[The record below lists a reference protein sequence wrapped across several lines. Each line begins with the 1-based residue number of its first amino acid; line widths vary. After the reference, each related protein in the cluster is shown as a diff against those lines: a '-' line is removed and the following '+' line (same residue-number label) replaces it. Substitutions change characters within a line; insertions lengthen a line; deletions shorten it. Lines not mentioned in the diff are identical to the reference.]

1 MKMKTTL
8 VRFAL
13 TTLTAVLL
21 SLGVFAQQTIK
32 GTLKSSSGEP
42 LSGATITV
50 KGKKTSVVTDANGS
64 FSINAL
70 ANDVLTASYIGY
82 TNQDV
87 KVGSGTSLNFI
98 LNASA
103 ASMDEVVVV
112 GYGATSRKNL
122 TLSIAKVDPKNVPSA
137 ANNSVAQLL
146 FGRAAGLRVVQQS
159 AEPGG
164 NINLS
169 IRGRGNPLI
178 VVDGIAMPYEGLEPG
193 IGNAARGELNGVRR
207 GGFAG
212 LNPDDIESIEVLKDA
227 SASIYGV
234 AAANGVIFITTKK
247 GTAGRSNVSYDGSH
261 SWVKNMD
268 YFDPLTATEYMKYYN
283 EFRKD
288 QYLNANN
295 MAPFGANA
303 PGTFT
308 APYTA
313 AQIQGAGEGTKWLDQ
328 VLRDGSIDNHTIG
341 VNGGTDKT
349 TYYFSGNYFN
359 QVGTVQSSGL
369 KKYTGKMN
377 ISVKLSKL
385 FTLNTSVNA
394 SRSSYINSTAGWQTG
409 GAGAQGFG
417 ALQAALGYPATIPIR
432 DANGKYSLTTLNT
445 TGNPVSL
452 LDIADKTNYNALFTN
467 LSLDINIIPKL
478 LTGKILYGNNT
489 EQATRTFF
497 IPSTTFYDQ
506 QFRTRGAL
514 SQSYRQYQTME
525 AYLSAK
531 KSISNFVNIDAV
543 AGVGQYPRDS
553 YGFTEEAKDMKDA
566 IGTTALSSGKE
577 FNVSSYNTY
586 DNKRSFFSRA
596 SFDFWDKYVV
606 ALSYR
611 RDGYSNFFPQNKY
624 AGFPGVSLAWK
635 ASNENFLKNV
645 EAINLLKL
653 RGSYGVVGNLD
664 FATLA
669 YGTYIPDPFVLSF
682 NDGSTNYTSYYQNAL
697 DHPNLQW
704 PKTIMK
710 NVGLDFSLFKDRV
723 SGSLEWFRDDLTRI
737 LKYDNNTG
745 PLSFISTEPINGA
758 HQVRKGFE
766 VALNTAN
773 YRSANFQWN
782 SIVNF
787 STSQW
792 TWEERFPNTDLPK
805 GAQVRDAVNSI
816 YVFKTNGLLQIGQTA
831 SAWQPSAAKKPGSP
845 IFQDLNNDK
854 VLDENDIVRY
864 RVDPKASIG
873 LGNTLRYK
881 KLDLGVFFYAQY
893 GGYGYNYNQQWSDPA
908 NLLAGTGGI
917 KQEVDVWTTSNTAG
931 KLPGVAYNE
940 SALGLFAGV
949 DTRLEKTD
957 FIRCRNI
964 TLGYNL
970 NSASLA
976 KYVKNIRLYA
986 DVQNAFIITNY
997 KIGDPEL
1004 LTRGVK
1010 GAPAPY
1016 PMSKTFSMGLKA
1028 SF

>member
-1 MKMKTTL
+1 MKMNKL
-8 VRFAL
+8 LRRFAIATVTYL
-13 TTLTAVLL
+13 FL
-21 SLGVFAQQTIK
+21 SMSAFAQETIK
-32 GTLKSSSGEP
+32 GTLRTATGDP
-42 LSGATITV
+42 LSGATISI
-50 KGKKTSVVTDANGS
+50 KGKKTSVVTDANGA
-64 FSINAL
+64 FTINARPD
-70 ANDVLTASYIGY
+70 DVLIASYVGF
-82 TNQDV
+82 TPQEV
-87 KVGSGTSLNFI
+87 KAGTGTVNLTLSTADN
-98 LNASA
+98 
-103 ASMDEVVVV
+103 SMNDVVVV
-112 GYGATSRKNL
+112 GYGTTSRKNL

-164 NINLS
+164 NINLA

-178 VVDGIAMPYEGLEPG
+178 VVDGVTMPYEGLEPG
-193 IGNAARGELNGVRR
+193 VGNITRGELNGVRR

-212 LNPDDIESIEVLKDA
+212 LNPADIESIEVLKDA

-247 GTAGRSNVSYDGSH
+247 GTAGRSSVNYDGSH
-261 SWVKNMD
+261 SWVNNMS
-268 YFDPLTATEYMKYYN
+268 YFEPLTASEYMKYYN
-283 EFRKD
+283 SFRKD
-288 QYLNANN
+288 QYLLTNN
-295 MAPFGANA
+295 MAPFGTTT
-303 PGTFT
+303 PGAFQ
-308 APYTA
+308 APYTD
-313 AQIQGAGEGTKWLDQ
+313 AQIQSAGEGTKWLDQ
-328 VLRDGSIDNHTIG
+328 VLRNGRVDNHTIG
-341 VNGGTDKT
+341 VNGGTDKV

-359 QVGTVQSSGL
+359 QVGTVQNSGL
-369 KKYTGKMN
+369 EKYTGKMN
-377 ISVKLSKL
+377 LSVKLSKI
-385 FTLNTSVNA
+385 FTLNTNVNA
-394 SRSSYINSTAGWQTG
+394 SRSNYQNSTAGWQTG
-409 GAGAQGFG
+409 GSGGQGFG

-432 DANGKYSLTTLNT
+432 DNTGKYSLTSLNT

-452 LDIADKTNYNALFTN
+452 LDISDKTYYNSLFAN
-467 LSLDINIIPKL
+467 LSLDINIIPKM

-489 EQATRTFF
+489 EQATRKFF

-525 AYLSAK
+525 AYLSFK
-531 KSISNFVNIDAV
+531 KSVSDIVNIDAI
-543 AGVGQYPRDS
+543 AGIGQYPRDS

-566 IGTTALSSGKE
+566 IGTTALSSGRE

-596 SFDFWDKYVV
+596 SFDVLDRYVI

-611 RDGYSNFFPQNKY
+611 YDGYSNFFPQNKY

-635 ASNENFLKNV
+635 VSNESFLKNV
-645 EAINLLKL
+645 TAINLLKL

-664 FATLA
+664 YATLA
-669 YGTYIPDPFVLSF
+669 YGTFIPDPFVISF
-682 NDGSTNYTSYYQNAL
+682 NDGATNYTAYYQNAL

-723 SGSLEWFRDDLTRI
+723 SGSIEWFRDDLTRI
-737 LKYDNNTG
+737 LKTDNNTG
-745 PLSFISTEPINGA
+745 SLSFISTEPVNGA
-758 HQVRKGFE
+758 HQVRQGFE
-766 VALNTAN
+766 VALNTTN
-773 YRSANFQWN
+773 YRSSTFQWN
-782 SIVNF
+782 SIINF
-787 STSQW
+787 STSKW
-792 TWEERFPNTDLPK
+792 TWKERFPNTDLPK
-805 GAQVRDAVNSI
+805 GAQIQNPVNAI
-816 YVFKTNGLLQIGQTA
+816 YVFQTNGLLQIGQTA
-831 SAWQPSAAKKPGSP
+831 SAWQPSAAKQPGSP
-845 IFQDLNNDK
+845 IFSDLNNDK
-854 VLDENDIVRY
+854 VLDEKDIVRY

-873 LGNTLRYK
+873 FGNTFRYK
-881 KLDLGVFFYAQY
+881 SLDLGVFFYAQY
-893 GGYGYNYNQQWSDPA
+893 GGYGYNYNMQWSDPA

-917 KQEVDVWTTSNTAG
+917 KQEADIWTTSNTSG

-964 TLGYNL
+964 TLGYTMNTG
-970 NSASLA
+970 AIA
-976 KYVKNIRLYA
+976 KYVKSLRIYA

-1004 LTRGVK
+1004 LTAGVK

-1016 PMSKTFSMGLKA
+1016 PMARTFSLGVKTN
-1028 SF
+1028 F

>member
-1 MKMKTTL
+1 MKMKTKL

-21 SLGVFAQQTIK
+21 STGVFAQQTIK

-42 LSGATITV
+42 LSGATITI
-50 KGKKTSVVTDANGS
+50 KGKNKSVVTDANGS
-64 FSINAL
+64 FSIIATP
-70 ANDVLTASYIGY
+70 NDVLSASYIGY
-82 TNQDV
+82 TNEEI
-87 KVGSGTSLNFI
+87 KVGSGTSVNLTMT
-98 LNASA
+98 A
-103 ASMDEVVVV
+103 ATNSMDEVIVV

-122 TLSIAKVDPKNVPSA
+122 TLSISKVDPKNVPSA

-178 VVDGIAMPYEGLEPG
+178 IVDGIAMPYEGLEPG
-193 IGNAARGELNGVRR
+193 IGSAARGELNGVRR

-247 GTAGRSNVSYDGSH
+247 GTAGRSNVTYDGSH

-268 YFDPLTATEYMKYYN
+268 YFEPLTATEYMKYYN
-283 EFRKD
+283 QFRKD
-288 QYLNANN
+288 QYLINNN
-295 MAPFGANA
+295 MAPFGATA
-303 PGTFT
+303 PGTFA
-308 APYTA
+308 APYTD
-313 AQIQGAGEGTKWLDQ
+313 AQIQSAGEGTKWLDHI
-328 VLRDGSIDNHTIG
+328 LRDGSIDNHTVG
-341 VNGGTDKT
+341 VNGGTDKV

-359 QVGTVQSSGL
+359 QIGTVKSSGL
-369 KKYTGKMN
+369 EKYTGKMN
-377 ISVKLSKL
+377 LSVKLSKL
-385 FTLNTSVNA
+385 FTLNTNINT
-394 SRSSYINSTAGWQTG
+394 SRSNYQNSTAGWQTG
-409 GAGAQGFG
+409 GAGGQAFG
-417 ALQAALGYPATIPIR
+417 ALQAALGYPSTIPIR
-432 DANGKYSLTTLNT
+432 DGADKYSLTTLNT

-452 LDIADKTNYNALFTN
+452 LDIADKTNYNAMFAN

-497 IPSTTFYDQ
+497 IPSTTFFDQ
-506 QFRTRGAL
+506 QLRTRGAL

-525 AYLSAK
+525 AYLSLK
-531 KSISNFVNIDAV
+531 KSLSDFVNIDAV

-577 FNVSSYNTY
+577 FNVSSYNTW

-596 SFDFWDKYVV
+596 SFDFYDKYVV
-606 ALSYR
+606 ALSFR
-611 RDGYSNFFPQNKY
+611 RDGYSNFFPQNKF

-635 ASNENFLKNV
+635 ASNESFLKNIK
-645 EAINLLKL
+645 AINLLKL
-653 RGSYGVVGNLD
+653 RASYGIVGNLD

-669 YGTYIPDPFVLSF
+669 YGTFIPDPFVLSF
-682 NDGSTNYTSYYQNAL
+682 DNGSANYTAYYQNAL

-710 NVGLDFSLFKDRV
+710 NVGLDFSLFKDRI
-723 SGSLEWFRDDLTRI
+723 SGSVEWFRDDLTRI
-737 LKYDNNTG
+737 LKTDNNTG
-745 PLSFISTEPINGA
+745 PLSFISTEPTNGA

-766 VALNTAN
+766 IGLNTTN
-773 YRSANFQWN
+773 YRSVNFQWN
-782 SIVNF
+782 SIINF

-792 TWEERFPNTDLPK
+792 NWEERFANTDLPK
-805 GAQVRDAVNSI
+805 GAQIQDAVNSI

-845 IFQDLNNDK
+845 IFTDLNNDK
-854 VLDENDIVRY
+854 VLNEQDIVRY

-873 LGNTLRYK
+873 FGNTIRYK

-893 GGYGYNYNQQWSDPA
+893 GGYGYNYNMQWSDPA

-917 KQEVDVWTTSNTAG
+917 KQEADVWTTSNPSG

-957 FIRCRNI
+957 FVRCRNI
-964 TLGYNL
+964 TLGYSL
-970 NSASLA
+970 NSGVIA
-976 KYVKNIRLYA
+976 KYVKSIRLYA
-986 DVQNAFIITNY
+986 DLQNAFIITNY

-1016 PMSKTFSMGLKA
+1016 PMARTISMGLKA

>member
-1 MKMKTTL
+1 MNKLLRQLAMIT
-8 VRFAL
+8 FA
-13 TTLTAVLL
+13 TIFF
-21 SLGVFAQQTIK
+21 SISVFAQQTIK
-32 GTLKSSSGEP
+32 GTVKSYSGEP

-50 KGKKTSVVTDANGS
+50 KGKNKSVVTDANGS
-64 FSINAL
+64 FSINAS
-70 ANDVLTASYIGY
+70 ASDVLTASYIGY
-82 TNQDV
+82 TNQEG
-87 KVGSGTSLNFI
+87 KVGSGTSFNFI
-98 LNASA
+98 MNASTT
-103 ASMDEVVVV
+103 SMDEVVVV
-112 GYGATSRKNL
+112 GYGTMARKNL
-122 TLSIAKVDPKNVPSA
+122 TTAVSKVDPKNVPSA

-164 NINLS
+164 NINIS

-247 GTAGRSNVSYDGSH
+247 GSAGRSNVTYDGSH
-261 SWVKNMD
+261 SWVRNMK
-268 YFDPLTATEYMKYYN
+268 YFEPLNASEYMKYYN
-283 EFRKD
+283 SFKKD
-288 QYLNANN
+288 QYLLTNN
-295 MAPFGANA
+295 MAPFGATA

-308 APYTA
+308 VPYTD
-313 AQIQGAGEGTKWLDQ
+313 AQIQSAGEGTRWLDQ
-328 VLRDGSIDNHTIG
+328 VLRSGSIDNHTIG

-359 QVGTVQSSGL
+359 QVGTVRGSGL
-369 KKYTGKMN
+369 QKYTGKMN
-377 ISVKLSKL
+377 ISVKLSRFL
-385 FTLNTSVNA
+385 TLNTSVNA
-394 SRSSYINSTAGWQTG
+394 SRSNYQNSTAGWQTG
-409 GAGAQGFG
+409 AAGGQSFG
-417 ALQAALGYPATIPIR
+417 ALQAALGYPSTIPIR
-432 DANGKYSLTTLNT
+432 DSAGKYSLTTLNT

-452 LDIADKTNYNALFTN
+452 LDITDKTNYNALFAN

-489 EQATRTFF
+489 EQATRDFF

-525 AYLSAK
+525 AYLSLK
-531 KSISNFVNIDAV
+531 KSISNFVNIDAI

-577 FNVSSYNTY
+577 FNVSSYKTY

-596 SFDFWDKYVV
+596 SFDFLDRYVV

-611 RDGYSNFFPQNKY
+611 YDGYSNFFPQNKY

-635 ASNENFLKNV
+635 ASNESFLKNV
-645 EAINLLKL
+645 KAINLLKF

-669 YGTYIPDPFVLSF
+669 YGTFIPDPFVLSF
-682 NDGSTNYTSYYQNAL
+682 DNGAANYTAYYQNAL

-710 NVGLDFSLFKDRV
+710 NVGIDFSLFKDRV
-723 SGSLEWFRDDLTRI
+723 SGSIEWFRDDLTRI
-737 LKYDNNTG
+737 LKSDNNTG

-766 VALNTAN
+766 IGLNTTN
-773 YRSANFQWN
+773 YRSANLQWN

-792 TWEERFPNTDLPK
+792 TWEDRFPNTDLPK
-805 GAQVRDAVNSI
+805 GAQVQDPVNSI
-816 YVFKTNGLLQIGQTA
+816 YVFQTNGLLQIGKTA
-831 SAWQPSAAKKPGSP
+831 SAWQPAAANKPGSP
-845 IFQDLNNDK
+845 IFVDRNADK
-854 VLDENDIVRY
+854 VLDEKDIVRY
-864 RVDPKASIG
+864 RIDPKASIG
-873 LGNTLRYK
+873 FGNTLRYK
-881 KLDLGVFFYAQY
+881 KLDLGIFFYAQY
-893 GGYGYNYNQQWSDPA
+893 GGYGYNYNMQWSDPG
-908 NLLAGTGGI
+908 NLLAGTGGV
-917 KQEVDVWTTSNTAG
+917 KQEADVWTTSNPAG

-976 KYVKNIRLYA
+976 KYVKNIRIYA
-986 DVQNAFIITNY
+986 DVQNAFIITDY

-1016 PMSKTFSMGLKA
+1016 PMARTFSMGLKA
-1028 SF
+1028 NF